1 MLIYSCIRH
10 LVPKPSHAHIL
21 VPREL
26 VIAVD
31 PSSSLTDLHNL
42 GGDPGPA
49 RQPGHLRGSLWASR
63 TPWSDA
69 YNSLTWEVYVIT
81 VERGGRRGSGLS

>member
-42 GGDPGPA
+42 GGDLMA
-49 RQPGHLRGSLWASR
+49 QVFKAAWAPPH
-63 TPWSDA
+63 TTCGLDA
-69 YNSLTWEVYVIT
+69 PLYH
-81 VERGGRRGSGLS
+81 